1 MTVAEIGLGTAVIGG
16 ALEAD
21 PLAAIA
27 DLGRSVMQRRRDFLG
42 AAFTAAAVGLP
53 LAYDHEAVSATLKAA
68 EAGGRVSPAEVT
80 TVRQLTETF
89 RSVDERMGDGHGL
102 TTVTAYLTDTFAPM
116 LTTRFP
122 STAVRSEAFGA
133 AAQLACLIGWKHHD
147 LGRRAPPSATTCWA
161 TSSPVRPTR
170 TATPRG

>member
-1 MTVAEIGLGTAVIGG
+1 MTVAEIGLGSAVIGG

-102 TTVTAYLTDTFAPM
+102 TTITAYLTDTVAPM